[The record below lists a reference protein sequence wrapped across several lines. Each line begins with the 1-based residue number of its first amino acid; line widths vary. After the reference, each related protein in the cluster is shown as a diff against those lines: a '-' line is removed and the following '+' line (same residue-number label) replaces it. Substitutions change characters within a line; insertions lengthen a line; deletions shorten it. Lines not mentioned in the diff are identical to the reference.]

1 MSHGGWIRKA
11 LETTG
16 GDERPNQAGRILE
29 LGEETVGMGQDLEIF
44 SSQVM
49 MTMMMIM
56 RRELIEMNE
65 EEFEKDKRCL

>member
-29 LGEETVGMGQDLEIF
+29 LGEETVGMGQDLEIL
-44 SSQVM
+44 VDW
-49 MTMMMIM
+49 
-56 RRELIEMNE
+56 E
-65 EEFEKDKRCL
+65 C